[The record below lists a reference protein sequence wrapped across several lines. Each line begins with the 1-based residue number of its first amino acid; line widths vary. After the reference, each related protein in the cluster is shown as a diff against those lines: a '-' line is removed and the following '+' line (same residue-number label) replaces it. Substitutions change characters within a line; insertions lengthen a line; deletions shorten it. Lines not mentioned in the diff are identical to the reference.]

1 MANNK
6 KNQIFRMVKRMMLD
20 SILLNGALFISL
32 AILNTAS
39 SYYSGYFPALWRMMP
54 IMTITCL
61 STFYFFGFYRVL
73 WRYTTTSDLLRIVVA
88 VLVASILTYLLSV
101 IITAIIKER
110 YFMLPRLS
118 YMLFAFFAVFA
129 IGASRVAY
137 RIIRNKEID
146 IFHQSKRDNIRRAM
160 IVGVGYMGTNVIR
173 RMFRNQLGNITPVVA
188 LDSDPKK
195 IGTYIDGV
203 PVLSAEEDIEK
214 LVSKYAVD
222 EIIISINGQ
231 REGVKR
237 LIERCIPTGCSIKR
251 VSMMHEVKGD
261 SQNKLSIHNI
271 KINDLLEREEETL
284 DLSAVASYVH
294 NKTVLITGGGG
305 SIGSELCRNL
315 IALNVKRVVLFDISE
330 NYMYDL
336 FAELRIEYGPI
347 IAEKL
352 FLRIGSVR
360 DENRLSQVFSEFS
373 PEIVL
378 HAAAHKHVPLMED
391 SPTEAIKNNVV
402 GTYLA
407 AKTAAAYNVERFLLI
422 STDKAVNPTNIMGA
436 SKRMAEMI
444 VEAFDQS
451 EKTEY
456 VAVRFGN
463 VLGSHG
469 SVVPLFASQI
479 AAGGPVTLTHPEI
492 IRYFMTIPEAAKLV
506 LKALAMANGGELFVL
521 DMGKPVKIQT
531 LAEHMIA
538 LYAPKDGANI
548 EIKYVGLRPGEKLYE
563 ELLLSGEETGTT
575 IDEKIFIAR
584 PEMFSMEEAETMLTQ
599 LRFAMNDQEK
609 LRLMIKKYVPTF
621 KDADE
626 VNHARKAASL

>member
-1 MANNK
+1 
-6 KNQIFRMVKRMMLD
+6 
-20 SILLNGALFISL
+20 
-32 AILNTAS
+32 
-39 SYYSGYFPALWRMMP
+39 
-54 IMTITCL
+54 
-61 STFYFFGFYRVL
+61 
-73 WRYTTTSDLLRIVVA
+73 
-88 VLVASILTYLLSV
+88 
-101 IITAIIKER
+101 
-110 YFMLPRLS
+110 
-118 YMLFAFFAVFA
+118 
-129 IGASRVAY
+129 
-137 RIIRNKEID
+137 
-146 IFHQSKRDNIRRAM
+146 M

-251 VSMMHEVKGD
+251 VSMMHEVKDD